1 MRRLEAQ
8 VNGRRDGRVRTE
20 DGVGELEEGVAP
32 GVEAL
37 VERAAEALES
47 IGRFHDAP
55 IMHPPPAFRTPY
67 LPAGLKRKLSSSSL
81 LWICSRISRSPPLAH
96 GIQVRLVRDNLPSPY
111 STNYSYLLLSRIR
124 SSLPSL

>member
-1 MRRLEAQ
+1 M
-8 VNGRRDGRVRTE
+8 NGRRDGRVRTE
-20 DGVGELEEGVAP
+20 DGVGQFEEGVAP

-67 LPAGLKRKLSSSSL
+67 LPAGLKRKLRTPALVVPTLGASAVGRDVL
-81 LWICSRISRSPPLAH
+81 LGHRSRPDEDRARYIRPLA
-96 GIQVRLVRDNLPSPY
+96 G
-111 STNYSYLLLSRIR
+111 YLCNSKVGLRAI
-124 SSLPSL
+124 

>member
-81 LWICSRISRSPPLAH
+81 LWICSPSAAPLHLPTASRCDWFAIIFPLRIALTTPT
-96 GIQVRLVRDNLPSPY
+96 Y
-111 STNYSYLLLSRIR
+111 Y
-124 SSLPSL
+124 

>member
-20 DGVGELEEGVAP
+20 DGVGQFEEGVAP

-67 LPAGLKRKLSSSSL
+67 LPAGLKRKLMYAERLSVRRVMSSS
-81 LWICSRISRSPPLAH
+81 CS
-96 GIQVRLVRDNLPSPY
+96 QPSP
-111 STNYSYLLLSRIR
+111 TKE
-124 SSLPSL
+124 